1 MPLPSDKKLVQLG
14 KDIIQTFDAA
24 FGVHPGKRPVHAKG
38 ILLKGEFRAAPEA
51 RTLTRAPHI
60 QRESVPVVARFSS
73 STGLP
78 TIPDSDPNSNPRGLA
93 IRFYLAE
100 RSHTDIIS
108 HSVDNFPSKNGDD
121 FLALRQAA
129 ADPNPATIQQFLAAH
144 PETLAFLQIP
154 KPFPASFAREN
165 YFAVSAFSFTNAA
178 NQQRYGRYRILSAAG
193 VEHLDN
199 AVAAAKGPD
208 YLYDELRQRIQSAP
222 IGFDIQVQ
230 IAGRGDTV
238 DNATVRWPE
247 DRPLVSFGSVTLT
260 GLHTEDEAEQ
270 KHIIFDPIPRVD
282 GIEPS
287 ADPLLDLRAAVY
299 LLSGRRRREA

>member
-1 MPLPSDKKLVQLG
+1 MPLPSDEKIVQLG

-24 FGVHPGKRPVHAKG
+24 FGVHPGKRPAHAKG
-38 ILLKGEFRAAPEA
+38 ILLKGEFHASPDA

-60 QRESVPVVARFSS
+60 QRDSVPVVARFSS

-78 TIPDSDPNSNPRGLA
+78 AIPDSDPNSNPRGLA

-129 ADPNPATIQQFLAAH
+129 ADPNPAAIQQFLAAH

-154 KPFPASFAREN
+154 KPFPSSFAREN
-165 YFAVSAFSFTNAA
+165 YFAVNAFSFTNAA
-178 NQQRYGRYRILSAAG
+178 NQQRHGRYRILPAAG
-193 VEHLDN
+193 VDHLDS
-199 AVAAAKGPD
+199 AVATAKGPD
-208 YLYDELRQRIQSAP
+208 FLYDELRQRIQSEP
-222 IGFDIQVQ
+222 IRFDIRVQ

-247 DRPLVSFGSVTLT
+247 DRPQIPFGTLT
-260 GLHTEDEAEQ
+260 LTSLHPEDEAEQ

-282 GIEPS
+282 DIEPS

-299 LLSGRRRREA
+299 LLSGRRRRQA